1 MYRFEVGDLSA
12 YSFTNEMSYYFILFV
27 SLFFFKYKKDIVG
40 FFSKMAIRFFSAK
53 SKMLEKISLI
63 VFASVE
69 SLLTAHIITRSTFF
83 NMTFGELVGTGAN
96 YFATLILAP
105 TFIFAFSLII
115 LANPIK
121 QVDMYTLLLP
131 LYLIPVKLA
140 CFFNGCC
147 WGIEWEYGLY
157 NHHPSHPGRQVPAQ
171 AIEILFAIIIFIILF
186 FYKNKA
192 KTGTIFPM
200 YMILY
205 GGTRF
210 FIEFLKA
217 GYPNV
222 LGPFKVYHIL
232 CFICFVVGI
241 ILFFVARKF
250 GDKFSDFFEKLYS
263 KLDTAIAMKKALKE
277 QLIAEENIKREAD
290 MQERLEKAKLARAKA
305 SVKYRK

>member
-1 MYRFEVGDLSA
+1 MYRYFGEYWSYDL
-12 YSFTNEMSYYFILFV
+12 FNMLSYYALLF
-27 SLFFFKYKKDIVG
+27 STLFFFKLKRQNIGLYAKYISFLASRKKNKLGTVVEYLFAFVETFIIAYMIDYC
-40 FFSKMAIRFFSAK
+40 SA
-53 SKMLEKISLI
+53 
-63 VFASVE
+63 
-69 SLLTAHIITRSTFF
+69 F
-83 NMTFGELVGTGAN
+83 NRPFGEIVGTGSN
-96 YFATLILAP
+96 YFAELIAIPVLCTAQ
-105 TFIFAFSLII
+105 ALII
-115 LANPIK
+115 CANPLK
-121 QVDMYTLLLP
+121 QLDIATLMAPIQLLFF
-131 LYLIPVKLA
+131 KLA

-157 NHHPSHPGRQVPAQ
+157 NHHPSHPGRQVPTQ

-210 FIEFLKA
+210 FVEFLKA